1 MPTFTHLQKLSK
13 QNRLTPLKDVPVQQ
27 SSAEQNTTTITGCVP
42 DPICPVL
49 TLYYS
54 TGYIP
59 DGTLADN
66 KGSFMSVFTQPY
78 PGFTYSV
85 RSLTD
90 EKGNPLLNGNDNCI
104 LWEGV
109 RLPVNIDNPDLTTL
123 KDAMYLER
131 FNIQFDGKMIA
142 GESLY
147 SDAGS
152 GTITA
157 GTEETFIVNGSNMGM
172 DIKRVV
178 IQYDNSG
185 ENFLDSW
192 NPTGLK
198 KMRRIQFF
206 TE

>member
-1 MPTFTHLQKLSK
+1 MPTYKQLQKLSK
-13 QNRLTPLKDVPVQQ
+13 SKPLTPLKDVPVQQ
-27 SSAEQNTTTITGCVP
+27 SGAERDTTTITGSVP
-42 DPICPVL
+42 DPVSPVL

-59 DGTLADN
+59 DGSLADN
-66 KGSFMSVFTQPY
+66 KGSFMSVFSQPF

-90 EKGNPLLNGNDNCI
+90 EKGHPLLNGNDNCI
-104 LWEGV
+104 LWEGI
-109 RLPVNIDNPDLTTL
+109 RLPVNIANTELTTL
-123 KDAMYLER
+123 NDDMYLER
-131 FNIQFDGKMIA
+131 FNIRFNGKIIA

-147 SDAGS
+147 SDSGS

-178 IQYDNSG
+178 VQYDNNG

-206 TE
+206 KE